1 MLKPRRPEPKRF
13 SIEVPADFPL
23 PPKTQWG
30 YTPALWEHSLG
41 QETSG
46 NVLTGTEIAPR
57 VNLHHDAEQTDI
69 AIRGNGAEGGL
80 SFSITKFS
88 GSFLSLAFGF
98 PVDVAKAIRRHD
110 LIRIAV
116 TSEAAE
122 PFKAYARL
130 NLRHGPNNEQI
141 VRMIDIGH
149 GDSFAEFDIFYSEFE
164 PNRSSDAWI
173 DLIFNNPEGLA
184 FTLSQAVILRR
195 VRATL

>member
-1 MLKPRRPEPKRF
+1 MLKSRRSEPKRF
-13 SIEVPADFPL
+13 SIEVPAGFTL

-30 YTPALWEHSLG
+30 YTPALWEHSFD
-41 QETSG
+41 QETAG
-46 NVLTGTEIAPR
+46 NVLTGSEIAPR
-57 VNLHHDAEQTDI
+57 VNLHHDADQTDI
-69 AIRGNGAEGGL
+69 AIRSNGVEGGL
-80 SFSITKFS
+80 SFAINKFN
-88 GSFLSLAFGF
+88 GSFLSFAFGF
-98 PVDVAKAIRRHD
+98 PPDDANAIRRHD
-110 LIRIAV
+110 LIRIALHS
-116 TSEAAE
+116 TADK

-173 DLIFNNPEGLA
+173 DLIFNDPEGLE
-184 FTLSQAVILRR
+184 FTLTQAVILRR